1 MIRPTAVE
9 ARDNYRIWIKFED
22 GEEGE
27 IDLSHLVGKGVFAAW
42 HDPASFQNVRI
53 VDDDTLIWGDDIDL
67 CPDAWYM
74 ELTGKPIDE
83 VWQRSRAGAVHA

>member
-9 ARDNYRIWIKFED
+9 ARGNYRIWIKFED

-42 HDPASFQNVRI
+42 HDPSSFQNVRI
-53 VDDDTLIWGDDIDL
+53 VDDETLIWGNDIDL
-67 CPDAWYM
+67 CPDALYM
-74 ELTGKPIDE
+74 KLAGKSVDVI
-83 VWQRSRAGAVHA
+83 WQRSRDGAAHA